1 MREVF
6 RPYFP
11 AFEEFAAVSFSKFW
25 FLGNFFSRQIGE
37 KKLGGN
43 FWKFVA
49 LPTPESLAAIGKN
62 ESDLNVKQ
70 SFQMPGKE
78 MESEKVKLFFQY
90 VGSEICDFHQ
100 RP

>member
-1 MREVF
+1 M
-6 RPYFP
+6 
-11 AFEEFAAVSFSKFW
+11 
-25 FLGNFFSRQIGE
+25 
-37 KKLGGN
+37 
-43 FWKFVA
+43 A

-78 MESEKVKLFFQY
+78 MESEKVKLFSQY

>member
-1 MREVF
+1 M
-6 RPYFP
+6 
-11 AFEEFAAVSFSKFW
+11 
-25 FLGNFFSRQIGE
+25 
-37 KKLGGN
+37 
-43 FWKFVA
+43 A

-90 VGSEICDFHQ
+90 VGSEICDFYQ